1 MPSPPAVAR
10 PRAHAPA
17 ASRPVALLVAGRQ
30 PDAGEACHQ
39 SATVRF
45 SWIAGRGGIRRPST
59 SGDPK
64 IKAGFTS
71 VRKQTYL

>member
-1 MPSPPAVAR
+1 MFNPKNRVDVSDSFETMSQIHSETTRKPLAFKVPMT
-10 PRAHAPA
+10 
-17 ASRPVALLVAGRQ
+17 G
-30 PDAGEACHQ
+30 
-39 SATVRF
+39 
-45 SWIAGRGGIRRPST
+45 GRGGIRRPST

>member
-1 MPSPPAVAR
+1 MSPELARTSVVSEELRGSDRSEAV
-10 PRAHAPA
+10 PRKKKP
-17 ASRPVALLVAGRQ
+17 G
-30 PDAGEACHQ
+30 
-39 SATVRF
+39 
-45 SWIAGRGGIRRPST
+45 GRGGIRRPST